1 MVRKINIY
9 TKEEVQKMNPGT
21 LSPRSKETSSV
32 TEDKT
37 TDKEMKSPLPISP
50 ANPEKSK

>member
-21 LSPRSKETSSV
+21 LSPRSKETSTD
-32 TEDKT
+32 TEEKQRE
-37 TDKEMKSPLPISP
+37 KEMKSPLPTAA
-50 ANPEKSK
+50 ANPEKN